1 MKNLHVK
8 AMAALIAVT
17 LIGGT
22 AITATKSLATD
33 SFNEDVNMVVA
44 SSGNYSDS
52 DRYSKDSSH
61 ESDERGGSDDDGRRY
76 DDSRTGTVTLE
87 EAIKIATSDTQGEVL
102 EVEFERGRYEVK
114 LRTKDGYK
122 KEIYVSA
129 KDGRIVRRK

>member
-33 SFNEDVNMVVA
+33 SLNGDVNMVVA